1 MLGRNKYRARFS
13 YELSFEDL
21 KSLLLLYQPLISS
34 RAVILYEHLHTEND
48 KISDISTLIQRTG
61 LALNDLEDAFKR
73 LNEYRL
79 VDSYIKGDE
88 YLFILHKPHSSL
100 SFLNNDLYNKLLRRE
115 IGTEELARRVSLFTK
130 TSLEETDGYQNIS
143 SKLSNT
149 DSASNESRLSYN
161 DQSHQNEILNP
172 SYFDISRFV
181 KNAST
186 VLLPKKARTI
196 HNLNAIS
203 SLADT
208 YGITQDEMRRFVSQ
222 CIRND
227 DLDITALKIK
237 CQHAKS
243 DYNVIG
249 EGYEVPCAVFLKGLQ
264 NGRDLTPNDIK
275 LLDKLINDYHLRP
288 SVVNVLVEHAL
299 KVCDNHL
306 YSSYLYP
313 IAGDFNRNGIDTSDK
328 AVNALSSRLT
338 KRNNSKYSEVLPTY
352 EKTEMNISDQ
362 EVDDLIEKWRTS
374 ND

>member
-34 RAVILYEHLHTEND
+34 NAVILYEHLHTEND
-48 KISDISTLIQRTG
+48 KINDISTLILRTG
-61 LALNDLEDAFKR
+61 IALNDLEAAFKR

-100 SFLNNDLYNKLLRRE
+100 SFLNNDLYNKLLRKE
-115 IGTEELARRVSLFTK
+115 LGTEELARRISLFTK
-130 TSLEETDGYQNIS
+130 SSFDETDGYENIS
-143 SKLSNT
+143 SQLSNRDPSDNT
-149 DSASNESRLSYN
+149 SQLPYESRTQ
-161 DQSHQNEILNP
+161 QSEILNP

-186 VLLPKKARTI
+186 VLLPRKARTI

-222 CIRND
+222 CIKND

-249 EGYEVPCAVFLKGLQ
+249 EGYEVPCAVFLKSLQ
-264 NGRDLTPNDIK
+264 NGRDLTPNDIR
-275 LLDKLINDYHLRP
+275 LLDKLINEYHLRP
-288 SVVNVLVEHAL
+288 SVVNVLIEHAL

-328 AVNALSSRLT
+328 AVNALRGKSAVQNKT
-338 KRNNSKYSEVLPTY
+338 KYVEITPTY
-352 EKTEMNISDQ
+352 DKTELKVSDQ
-362 EVDDLIEKWRTS
+362 EVNDLIEKWRTS